1 MSEKVGY
8 NCLFEQGKE
17 CGIRTQWKLIPEN
30 MVEWCKVC
38 RGQGTSETMKI
49 FDRLITIIDD
59 MRQKSENF
67 QIAVIGALREL
78 LPQFVQ
84 LQANKDAIKPQ

>member
-38 RGQGTSETMKI
+38 RGQGTSESMKI
-49 FDRLITIIDD
+49 FDRLITMIDD
-59 MRQKSENF
+59 MRQKGENF
-67 QIAVIGALREL
+67 QMAFMSALREL
-78 LPQFVQ
+78 MIQMAQVQ
-84 LQANKDAIKPQ
+84 TSRQTDKVA